1 MSKNNVSEAAESAQA
16 AFQAGALPASAG
28 SQSAAQA
35 AAQAAPEAP
44 AVQTAPK
51 RYAVAWNSGLHLRCA
66 PGMDQNVLAVLAD
79 GETVEATGEEADGWL
94 PVKTGQGDGW
104 VVARYLRAE
113 G

>member
-1 MSKNNVSEAAESAQA
+1 MSKNDVSTAAESAQA
-16 AFQAGALPASAG
+16 AFQTGALPASAG
-28 SQSAAQA
+28 GQS

-66 PGMDQNVLAVLAD
+66 PGMDQSILAVLAD
-79 GETVEATGEEADGWL
+79 GETVEATGEETDGWL

>member
-1 MSKNNVSEAAESAQA
+1 MSKNNVNKTAESAQA
-16 AFQAGALPASAG
+16 ASQTGALPASADG
-28 SQSAAQA
+28 QS

-51 RYAVAWNSGLHLRCA
+51 RYAVAWSSGLHLRAA
-66 PGMDQNVLAVLAD
+66 PGMNQDILAVLAD
-79 GETVEATGEEADGWL
+79 GEAVEATGEEADGWL

-104 VVARYLRAE
+104 VMTRYLRAE

>member
-1 MSKNNVSEAAESAQA
+1 MSKNDVNKAAESAQA
-16 AFQAGALPASAG
+16 AFQTGALPASAG
-28 SQSAAQA
+28 GQS

-51 RYAVAWNSGLHLRCA
+51 RYAVAWSSGLHLRAA
-66 PGMDQNVLAVLAD
+66 PGMNQDILAVLAD
-79 GETVEATGEEADGWL
+79 GEAVEATGEEDGGWL

>member
-1 MSKNNVSEAAESAQA
+1 MSKNNVSKAAENAQA
-16 AFQAGALPASAG
+16 VPQAGALPAPTDN
-28 SQSAAQA
+28 QNAAQA
-35 AAQAAPEAP
+35 AAQTAPEAP
-44 AVQTAPK
+44 AVQTSPK

-66 PGMDQNVLAVLAD
+66 PGMDQGILAVLAD
-79 GETVEATGEEADGWL
+79 GETVEAAGEEADGWL